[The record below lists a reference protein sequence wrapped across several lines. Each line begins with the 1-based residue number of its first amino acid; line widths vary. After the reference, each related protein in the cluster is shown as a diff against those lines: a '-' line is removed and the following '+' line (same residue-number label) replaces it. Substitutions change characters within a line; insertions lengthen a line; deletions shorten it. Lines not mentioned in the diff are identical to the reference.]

1 MKSAFLIVQVFFT
14 VLLSSAADGDVDML
28 LMPADESMEA
38 FLKVRL

>member
-14 VLLSSAADGDVDML
+14 VLLSSADGDVDML